1 MTCNIRS
8 PSYPCR
14 VSKMTFPVVPL
25 LALAALCAAQSIT
38 IDVPSSPPADVSRT
52 LDPALVSFSIELAYL
67 DSFGGN
73 ASNPNNLTR
82 ALMANLEERTGQG
95 PDVRP
100 GGITIDSSI
109 FAPNQT
115 ANLVLEESAVRSIL
129 LFEMFHGP
137 GMYEALDV
145 WPNSSKIV
153 VSSNLGNNTISIAR
167 DELAAGIE
175 HLGWDRIRSLELGN
189 EPDHYGG
196 GSRVSGWSSADYTA
210 QFLGWTSFL
219 THNLSLPED
228 AFQACSFAEDPV
240 NGEDFTTANTINEGI
255 LASNAIRLFNQHMY
269 QYSTCDPARNAIAT
283 LPNLVNHTNITSY
296 VNEFVPQVQ
305 AAAAVGKEFAIGE
318 FSSVSCSGKQNVT
331 DTYGQALWLAD
342 TILYSA
348 SQNISRMYLH
358 QGATLVFQSS
368 NQANAPGFSWYD
380 LWYPVDTD
388 RYGAAR
394 ASPSYVSV
402 LLIAETVGSSNTSSL
417 AYIPVPSAPDLAAY
431 AVYESGALARL
442 TLLNLA
448 HRNTT
453 DSYDIGSVSVNVTSL
468 AGEGAVKVKRMTA
481 PGMDSKDVDY
491 VTWAGQAYTNG
502 TATGDEVV
510 EEVDDGIVVVN
521 GVEGVIVFFDHAS
534 ST

>member
-1 MTCNIRS
+1 MAL
-8 PSYPCR
+8 
-14 VSKMTFPVVPL
+14 PVASL
-25 LALAALCAAQSIT
+25 LALAVLCAAQNVT
-38 IDVPSSPPADVSRT
+38 IDVPSSPPSDVSRT
-52 LDPALVSFSIELAYL
+52 LDPALVSFSIEIAYL
-67 DSFGGN
+67 DSFTGN
-73 ASNPNNLTR
+73 ASSPNNLTR
-82 ALMANLEERTGQG
+82 ALMANLEDRTGQG

-100 GGITIDSSI
+100 GGITIDSSK
-109 FAPNQT
+109 FDPNQT
-115 ANLVLEESAVRSIL
+115 EIVVLDESATGGIYTTT
-129 LFEMFHGP
+129 FGP
-137 GMYEALDV
+137 ALYEALNV

-153 VSSNLGNNTISIAR
+153 VSSNLGNNTVTIAR

-228 AFQACSFAEDPV
+228 AFQACSFAEDPI
-240 NGEDFTTANTINEGI
+240 NGEDFTTSNVIDEGI
-255 LASNAIRLFNQHMY
+255 LGTNAVRLFNQHMY

-348 SQNISRMYLH
+348 SRNISRMYLH

-394 ASPSYVSV
+394 ASPSYVST
-402 LLIAETVGSSNTSSL
+402 LLIAETVGSSNDSSL
-417 AYIPVPSAPDLAAY
+417 AYIPVPSAPDLAAF
-431 AVYESGALARL
+431 AVYESGSLSRL

-453 DSYDIGSVSVNVTSL
+453 DSADTGSVSVDVTGF

-481 PGMDSKDVDY
+481 PGMDSKDVDS

-502 TATGDEVV
+502 TVV
-510 EEVDDGIVVVN
+510 GEEVIEDVTDGVVVVN
-521 GVEGVIVFFDHAS
+521 GVEGVIVFFDS